1 MKKNNIIEAATY
13 FFATQGF
20 DGTTTKAISDQ
31 AGVTEPLLYYHF
43 TGKDE
48 IYTTILEAAF
58 TDYSKA
64 LKELNKD
71 TKTAFDKIENLL
83 ALHFDLVKKIPH
95 EMSLVVSSKPSK
107 LNDPEEVYDKQN
119 KKHRKWLKSYLTRC
133 LKKGVATKEFG
144 TIPVKETANLIM
156 MVISAI
162 LQKKDYQNTQAMRQ
176 ATVDFWRK
184 NLC

>member
-43 TGKDE
+43 SGKDE
-48 IYTTILEAAF
+48 IYTTILAAAF
-58 TDYSKA
+58 TNYSNA
-64 LKELNKD
+64 LKELKKD
-71 TKTAFDKIENLL
+71 TKTAFEKIENLL
-83 ALHFDLVKKIPH
+83 SLHFDLVKKIPH
-95 EMSLVVSSKPSK
+95 EMSLVVSPKPSK
-107 LNDPEEVYDKQN
+107 LNDPEDVYGKHN
-119 KKHRKWLKSYLTRC
+119 KNHRKWLKSYLTRC
-133 LKKGVATKEFG
+133 LKKGVADGDFQK
-144 TIPVKETANLIM
+144 IPVKETANLLM

-176 ATVDFWRK
+176 ATLDFWRK

>member
-20 DGTTTKAISDQ
+20 DGTTTKAISDK

-64 LKELNKD
+64 LKGLNKE
-71 TKTAFDKIENLL
+71 TKTAFEKIENLF
-83 ALHFDLVKKIPH
+83 ALHYDLVKKVPH
-95 EMSLVVSSKPSK
+95 EMSLVVSPKPSK
-107 LNDPEEVYDKQN
+107 LNDPEDIYDRHN

-133 LKKGVATKEFG
+133 LKKGVAASEFG
-144 TIPVKETANLIM
+144 KIPVKETTNLIM
-156 MVISAI
+156 MVINAI
-162 LQKKDYQNTQAMRQ
+162 LQKKDYQNTKAMRQ
-176 ATVDFWRK
+176 VTVDFWHK

>member
-83 ALHFDLVKKIPH
+83 TLHFDLVKKIPH
-95 EMSLVVSSKPSK
+95 EMSLVVSHKPSK
-107 LNDPEEVYDKQN
+107 LNDPEDVYDNQN

-144 TIPVKETANLIM
+144 KVPVKETANLIM

-176 ATVDFWRK
+176 ATIDFWRK